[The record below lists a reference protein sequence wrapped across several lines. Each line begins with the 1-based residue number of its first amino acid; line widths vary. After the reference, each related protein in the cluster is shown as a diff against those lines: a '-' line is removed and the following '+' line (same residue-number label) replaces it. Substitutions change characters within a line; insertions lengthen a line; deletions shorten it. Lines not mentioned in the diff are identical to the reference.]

1 MTQELTTTEI
11 KAKIRLFAWPITLS
25 MLVAQLYSVIDMA
38 VIGRFLGANELAAVG
53 NAANVIM
60 VFLAISGG
68 LEMAVEII
76 VSQLIGQK
84 NQDSFGHLLFARC
97 ISPDQR
103 PGQPD
108 ALRFDLRQNLSG
120 RSFSDSRL

>member
-1 MTQELTTTEI
+1 MILYKNIIAFFLRGIEVTQELTTTEI

-25 MLVAQLYSVIDMA
+25 MAVAQLYSVIDMA
-38 VIGRFLGANELAAVG
+38 VIGRFWAQTNWPQSEMH
-53 NAANVIM
+53 NVIM

-84 NQDSFGHLLFARC
+84 NQDSLAQTTRTVLAF
-97 ISPDQR
+97 
-103 PGQPD
+103 
-108 ALRFDLRQNLSG
+108 
-120 RSFSDSRL
+120 

>member
-76 VSQLIGQK
+76 VSQLIGTK
-84 NQDSFGHLLFARC
+84 KSGLFGTN
-97 ISPDQR
+97 
-103 PGQPD
+103 D
-108 ALRFDLRQNLSG
+108 ANGAGF
-120 RSFSDSRL
+120 

>member
-60 VFLAISGG
+60 VFW
-68 LEMAVEII
+68 
-76 VSQLIGQK
+76 
-84 NQDSFGHLLFARC
+84 LFPA
-97 ISPDQR
+97 
-103 PGQPD
+103 
-108 ALRFDLRQNLSG
+108 ALRWPLKSSF
-120 RSFSDSRL
+120 RS